1 MASDYQVSGKSPG
14 APFTLKVH
22 RGDGMTLLA
31 MNWKKGEPPDD
42 FVGFAIGYREPGGD
56 RFYLLKN
63 RLAFPT
69 AQGAF
74 DPSKLVTMLSPIQM
88 FRWVHFPRNAELPG
102 EFDYQVTPVFMSA
115 AGDLSYG
122 EPQEASI
129 ELRRDTYP
137 GELNVAF
144 TRGFVSSQAF
154 VDRYESAGPISTLLP
169 AKADEGLTFQPT
181 HPKKAEALSW
191 MGFEARRALL
201 DVLDQAVADKNAQVR
216 VIAYDLNEPELVER
230 LEKLKSRLKVII
242 DDSDAHG
249 EAGSAETAAAARL
262 EASAGAANVKRQ
274 KMKRLQHNKTIVV
287 DGPNVKA
294 VVCGSTNFSWRG
306 FFVQANHAIVLFGA
320 DAVAPF
326 RAAFD
331 AYWTDPAGFGD
342 TPSAK
347 WKTLGL
353 SGINA
358 RVAFSPHAS

>member
-129 ELRRDTYP
+129 ELRRAARAQEAAACRRGHP
-137 GELNVAF
+137 VVEELL
-144 TRGFVSSQAF
+144 R
-154 VDRYESAGPISTLLP
+154 RP
-169 AKADEGLTFQPT
+169 AEDPR
-181 HPKKAEALSW
+181 P
-191 MGFEARRALL
+191 RALRLSGRLRLGRRGVGAGTLPGLVLREVALRQEPRPVPVDL
-201 DVLDQAVADKNAQVR
+201 DRVVR
-216 VIAYDLNEPELVER
+216 VLH
-230 LEKLKSRLKVII
+230 
-242 DDSDAHG
+242 DDG
-249 EAGSAETAAAARL
+249 LR
-262 EASAGAANVKRQ
+262 
-274 KMKRLQHNKTIVV
+274 
-287 DGPNVKA
+287 
-294 VVCGSTNFSWRG
+294 
-306 FFVQANHAIVLFGA
+306 
-320 DAVAPF
+320 
-326 RAAFD
+326 
-331 AYWTDPAGFGD
+331 DP
-342 TPSAK
+342 
-347 WKTLGL
+347 W
-353 SGINA
+353 
-358 RVAFSPHAS
+358 